1 MVRKLTLLLVV
12 TIQVCGRLRL
22 LQEAQRQVQ
31 PHQVVHIQVALTP
44 DQQIIPLAL
53 TQVAQLPIVLIQLV
67 QVRQQQLALLIKL
80 IKGRTFR
87 EFT

>member
-1 MVRKLTLLLVV
+1 MVRKLTLLPVV
-12 TIQVCGRLRL
+12 TIQACERLHL
-22 LQEAQRQVQ
+22 LREAQRLVQ